1 MASVTRLIALGIG
14 IFICCFQSV
23 IGRQPHIVFILA
35 DDYGFN
41 DVGYHNPRIKTPNLD
56 SLAAGGVRLENYY
69 VQPICTPTRSQ
80 LFSGRYQIHTGLQH
94 GIIWPSQANALPK
107 NDTTIATYQAVHS
120 PLEVPAQYTE
130 QYKDIDNYARRTY
143 AGMVS
148 CMDEGI
154 GNITQALQ
162 KHGLWDDTVLFS
174 VLTMVVKYIL
184 AAITGHY
191 AAGKIN
197 MEMIHVTDWLPTI
210 VHLSGG
216 SVDSMPLDGYN
227 VWETLSSGE
236 PSPRTEIL
244 HNVDPID
251 AYWDSHFESYHHC
264 RQAAIRVGD
273 WKLLT
278 GCPGNG
284 SWIPPP
290 ESSYL
295 FEHGP
300 NYHDNINSTFLFNI
314 REDPEERNELSAVYP
329 DKVAFLMQRIREYNA
344 TAVPVRYPDP
354 DPASLPELHVLKQF
368 RSDPVRGLTHDEV
381 ERRRKLHGLNE
392 FDHVEETPLW
402 RKYIDQFKEPMI
414 VLLLASGLV
423 SVTMGQYD
431 DAVSI
436 TVAIIIVVTVAFV
449 QEYRSDKSVEAIKKL
464 VPPGCHCIREGQVSD
479 FLARSLVPGDLVTIS
494 VGDRVPADLR
504 LIEAVDLKID
514 ESSFTGETEPATKT
528 TDMIPPSK
536 SSGGISQRRN
546 IAFMGTLVRCGRGK
560 GIVTGTGENSEF
572 GEVFKMMKAEEPPKT
587 PLQKSMDILGKQLS
601 FYSLCIIGLIIL
613 LGWLQKRGILEMFT
627 IGVSLAVAAIP
638 EGLPIVVTVTLA
650 LGVMRM
656 ARRNAIVKKLPI
668 VETLGCASVICS
680 DKTGTL
686 TKNEMTVTQI
696 FTADGHYA
704 EVSGVGYNGCGHVTI
719 AGQTLTPN
727 SNLSITKAM
736 ELGIND
742 PRRMYTRTE
751 EISFSSEKK
760 WMAVRYRRQDNSE
773 VYYVKGAPEKVLQQC
788 TSYSRQG
795 SVVPLVAKDLE
806 LFADAVAAMS
816 SKGLRVIALAT
827 GSDLQQLSFLGIMGL
842 LDPPR
847 PGVREAVH
855 TLLESGV
862 QVKMLTGDARE
873 TALTIAEILGI
884 HVKGRLTLS
893 GEELEGMDS
902 LQLGDAIQQASVFY
916 RVSPR
921 HKVAIVKALQKRD
934 HVVAMTGDGVNDAV
948 ALRRADIGVAMGRA
962 GTDVSK
968 EAADMVLVNDDFS
981 TILAAIEEGKGIFY
995 NIRNFVRFQLS
1006 TSIAAISLITISTF
1020 LKLPNPLNAMQILW
1034 INIIMDGPPAQS
1046 LGVEPV
1052 DRDVMNKPPRN
1063 VKNPMITRA
1072 LILNVLLAASVIV
1085 TGTLWVFWREM
1096 RDNII
1101 TPRDTTMTFTCFVFF
1116 DMFNALS
1123 CRSQVKSIFQTG
1135 FFTNRMFLY
1144 AVGGSLMGQ
1153 MLVIYFPPLQAV
1165 FLTEA
1170 LHCTDILLLTC
1181 VASSV
1186 FIVDEIRKMV
1196 LRTLSRRKQL
1206 PKDFQYYV

>member
-1 MASVTRLIALGIG
+1 MGTYVQLK
-14 IFICCFQSV
+14 QE
-23 IGRQPHIVFILA
+23 
-35 DDYGFN
+35 DYSEEDS
-41 DVGYHNPRIKTPNLD
+41 DVGMMSTVISSAKAS
-56 SLAAGGVRLENYY
+56 SL
-69 VQPICTPTRSQ
+69 
-80 LFSGRYQIHTGLQH
+80 
-94 GIIWPSQANALPK
+94 
-107 NDTTIATYQAVHS
+107 
-120 PLEVPAQYTE
+120 
-130 QYKDIDNYARRTY
+130 
-143 AGMVS
+143 
-148 CMDEGI
+148 
-154 GNITQALQ
+154 
-162 KHGLWDDTVLFS
+162 S
-174 VLTMVVKYIL
+174 V
-184 AAITGHY
+184 
-191 AAGKIN
+191 
-197 MEMIHVTDWLPTI
+197 
-210 VHLSGG
+210 
-216 SVDSMPLDGYN
+216 
-227 VWETLSSGE
+227 
-236 PSPRTEIL
+236 
-244 HNVDPID
+244 
-251 AYWDSHFESYHHC
+251 
-264 RQAAIRVGD
+264 
-273 WKLLT
+273 
-278 GCPGNG
+278 
-284 SWIPPP
+284 
-290 ESSYL
+290 
-295 FEHGP
+295 
-300 NYHDNINSTFLFNI
+300 
-314 REDPEERNELSAVYP
+314 EE
-329 DKVAFLMQRIREYNA
+329 
-344 TAVPVRYPDP
+344 
-354 DPASLPELHVLKQF
+354 VLKQF
-368 RSDPVRGLTHDEV
+368 RSDPVHGLNNDEV

-392 FDHVEETPLW
+392 FDAVEDTPLW

-423 SVTMGQYD
+423 SVIMGQYD

-464 VPPGCHCIREGQVSD
+464 VPPGCHCIREGKVAD

-514 ESSFTGETEPATKT
+514 ESSFTGETEPACKT
-528 TDMIPPSK
+528 SEEVPPSK
-536 SSGGISQRRN
+536 SSGGISERRN

-601 FYSLCIIGLIIL
+601 FYSLCIIALIIL
-613 LGWLQKRGILEMFT
+613 LGWLQQRAILEMFT

-638 EGLPIVVTVTLA
+638 EGLPIVVT
-650 LGVMRM
+650 
-656 ARRNAIVKKLPI
+656 
-668 VETLGCASVICS
+668 
-680 DKTGTL
+680 TGTL

-704 EVSGVGYNGCGHVTI
+704 EVSGVGYNGCGHVSI
-719 AGQTLTPN
+719 SGHNLTPN
-727 SNLSITKAM
+727 TNLSVTRVVEVGYLCNNAQIQDGSLFGQPTEGALIAVGEK
-736 ELGIND
+736 LGIDD
-742 PRRMYTRTE
+742 PRGMNSRTA
-751 EISFSSEKK
+751 EIPFNSEKK
-760 WMAVRYRRQDNSE
+760 WMAVRYKQKDNSE
-773 VYYVKGAPEKVLQQC
+773 MYYVKGAPERVLQQC
-788 TSYSRQG
+788 RSCHRQG
-795 SVVPLVAKDLE
+795 SLVPLTARDLE
-806 LFADAVAAMS
+806 MFNDAVSAMS
-816 SKGLRVIALAT
+816 SRGLRVIALAMGT
-827 GSDLQQLSFLGIMGL
+827 DLQQLSFLGIMGL

-862 QVKMLTGDARE
+862 HVKMLTGDARE
-873 TALTIAEILGI
+873 TALTIAELLGI

-893 GEELEGMDS
+893 GEELETMDS
-902 LQLGDAIQQASVFY
+902 LQLGGAIEQVSVFY

-921 HKVAIVKALQKRD
+921 HKVAIVKALQQRN

-962 GTDVSK
+962 GTD
-968 EAADMVLVNDDFS
+968 
-981 TILAAIEEGKGIFY
+981 
-995 NIRNFVRFQLS
+995 LS

-1063 VKNPMITRA
+1063 VKNPMITKT
-1072 LILNVLLAASVIV
+1072 LISNVLLSASLIV

-1096 RDNII
+1096 RDNVI

-1123 CRSQVKSIFQTG
+1123 CRSQVKSIFQIG

-1170 LHCTDILLLTC
+1170 LHCTDILLLLC

-1186 FIVDEIRKMV
+1186 FLVDEIRKMV
-1196 LRTLSRRKQL
+1196 LRTLARRKEP
-1206 PKDFQYYV
+1206 PKDFQFFV

>member
-1 MASVTRLIALGIG
+1 MGSYIPIKQQDSSEEFKDT
-14 IFICCFQSV
+14 SMMSTV
-23 IGRQPHIVFILA
+23 I
-35 DDYGFN
+35 
-41 DVGYHNPRIKTPNLD
+41 
-56 SLAAGGVRLENYY
+56 
-69 VQPICTPTRSQ
+69 
-80 LFSGRYQIHTGLQH
+80 
-94 GIIWPSQANALPK
+94 
-107 NDTTIATYQAVHS
+107 
-120 PLEVPAQYTE
+120 
-130 QYKDIDNYARRTY
+130 
-143 AGMVS
+143 
-148 CMDEGI
+148 
-154 GNITQALQ
+154 
-162 KHGLWDDTVLFS
+162 
-174 VLTMVVKYIL
+174 
-184 AAITGHY
+184 
-191 AAGKIN
+191 
-197 MEMIHVTDWLPTI
+197 
-210 VHLSGG
+210 
-216 SVDSMPLDGYN
+216 
-227 VWETLSSGE
+227 SSGK
-236 PSPRTEIL
+236 
-244 HNVDPID
+244 
-251 AYWDSHFESYHHC
+251 A
-264 RQAAIRVGD
+264 
-273 WKLLT
+273 
-278 GCPGNG
+278 
-284 SWIPPP
+284 
-290 ESSYL
+290 SSL
-295 FEHGP
+295 
-300 NYHDNINSTFLFNI
+300 SVV
-314 REDPEERNELSAVYP
+314 EL
-329 DKVAFLMQRIREYNA
+329 
-344 TAVPVRYPDP
+344 
-354 DPASLPELHVLKQF
+354 LKQF
-368 RSDPVRGLTHDEV
+368 RSDPVHGLTNDEV

-392 FDHVEETPLW
+392 FDVVEDMPLW
-402 RKYIDQFKEPMI
+402 RKYIEQFKEPMI

-423 SVTMGQYD
+423 SVCMGQYD

-436 TVAIIIVVTVAFV
+436 TVAILIVVTVAFI

-464 VPPGCHCIREGQVSD
+464 VPPSCHCVREGKVSD
-479 FLARSLVPGDLVTIS
+479 FLARDLVPGDLVMIS

-514 ESSFTGETEPATKT
+514 ESSFTGETEPASKMIEVVPPLKT
-528 TDMIPPSK
+528 
-536 SSGGISQRRN
+536 SGGISQRKN

-560 GIVTGTGENSEF
+560 GIVTGVGENSEF

-613 LGWLQKRGILEMFT
+613 FGWLQKRPVLQMFT

-686 TKNEMTVTQI
+686 TKNEMTATQI
-696 FTADGHYA
+696 FTADGCFA
-704 EVSGVGYNGCGHVTI
+704 EASGVGYTGSGQVSIDGC
-719 AGQTLTPN
+719 ALTAN
-727 SNLSITKAM
+727 CNLSITKTLEAGYLCNNAHI
-736 ELGIND
+736 EDGSLFGQPTEGALVAAAQKLGIDD
-742 PRRMYTRTE
+742 PRRLYTRIE

-760 WMAVRYRRQDNSE
+760 WMAVKYRKQDAME
-773 VYYVKGAPEKVLQQC
+773 IYYMKGAPERVLQQC
-788 TSYSRQG
+788 TSYYKQG
-795 SVVPLVAKDLE
+795 FNVPIGAKDGE

-816 SKGLRVIALAT
+816 SRGLRVLALAE
-827 GSDLQQLSFLGIMGL
+827 GQDLHQLTFLGMVGL

-847 PGVREAVH
+847 PGVRDAVS
-855 TLLESGV
+855 TLLDSGV
-862 QVKMLTGDARE
+862 QVKMLTGDAKE
-873 TALTIAEILGI
+873 TALTIAEILGL
-884 HVKGRLTLS
+884 HTKGRLALS
-893 GEELEGMDS
+893 GEELETLDS
-902 LQLGDAIQQASVFY
+902 FQLGDAVDQASVFY

-921 HKVAIVKALQKRD
+921 HKVAIVKALQQRN

-968 EAADMVLVNDDFS
+968 EASDMVLVNDDFS

-1072 LILNVLLAASVIV
+1072 LILNVLISATIIV

-1096 RDNII
+1096 RDNMI

-1123 CRSQVKSIFQTG
+1123 CRSQVKSIHQVG

-1144 AVGGSLMGQ
+1144 AVGASLMGQ

-1165 FLTEA
+1165 FQTEP
-1170 LHCTDILLLTC
+1170 LDWTDILLLIC
-1181 VASSV
+1181 VSSSV
-1186 FIVDEIRKMV
+1186 LFVDEVRKLVIRIRSK
-1196 LRTLSRRKQL
+1196 RNQHE
-1206 PKDFQYYV
+1206 KDFNFLV

>member
-1 MASVTRLIALGIG
+1 MGSYIPIKQQDSSEEFKDT
-14 IFICCFQSV
+14 SMMSTV
-23 IGRQPHIVFILA
+23 I
-35 DDYGFN
+35 
-41 DVGYHNPRIKTPNLD
+41 
-56 SLAAGGVRLENYY
+56 
-69 VQPICTPTRSQ
+69 
-80 LFSGRYQIHTGLQH
+80 
-94 GIIWPSQANALPK
+94 
-107 NDTTIATYQAVHS
+107 
-120 PLEVPAQYTE
+120 
-130 QYKDIDNYARRTY
+130 
-143 AGMVS
+143 
-148 CMDEGI
+148 
-154 GNITQALQ
+154 
-162 KHGLWDDTVLFS
+162 
-174 VLTMVVKYIL
+174 
-184 AAITGHY
+184 
-191 AAGKIN
+191 
-197 MEMIHVTDWLPTI
+197 
-210 VHLSGG
+210 
-216 SVDSMPLDGYN
+216 
-227 VWETLSSGE
+227 SSGK
-236 PSPRTEIL
+236 
-244 HNVDPID
+244 
-251 AYWDSHFESYHHC
+251 A
-264 RQAAIRVGD
+264 
-273 WKLLT
+273 
-278 GCPGNG
+278 
-284 SWIPPP
+284 
-290 ESSYL
+290 SS
-295 FEHGP
+295 
-300 NYHDNINSTFLFNI
+300 
-314 REDPEERNELSAVYP
+314 LSV
-329 DKVAFLMQRIREYNA
+329 VE
-344 TAVPVRYPDP
+344 
-354 DPASLPELHVLKQF
+354 VLKQF
-368 RSDPVRGLTHDEV
+368 RSDSVHGLTNDEV

-392 FDHVEETPLW
+392 FDVVEDMPLW
-402 RKYIDQFKEPMI
+402 RKYIEQFKEPMI

-423 SVTMGQYD
+423 SVCMGQYD

-436 TVAIIIVVTVAFV
+436 TVAILIVVTVAFI

-464 VPPGCHCIREGQVSD
+464 VPPGCHCVREGKVSD
-479 FLARSLVPGDLVTIS
+479 FLARDLVPGDLVMIS

-514 ESSFTGETEPATKT
+514 ESSFTGETEPASK
-528 TDMIPPSK
+528 MIEVVPPSK
-536 SSGGISQRRN
+536 TSGGVSQRKN

-560 GIVTGTGENSEF
+560 GIVTGVGENSEF

-613 LGWLQKRGILEMFT
+613 FGWLQKRPVLQMFT

-686 TKNEMTVTQI
+686 TKNEMTATQI
-696 FTADGHYA
+696 FTADGCFA
-704 EVSGVGYNGCGHVTI
+704 EASGVGYTGSGQVSIDGC
-719 AGQTLTPN
+719 ALTAN
-727 SNLSITKAM
+727 CNLSITKILEAGYLCNNAHI
-736 ELGIND
+736 EDGSLFGQPTEGALVAAAQKLGIDD
-742 PRRMYTRTE
+742 PRRLYTRTE

-760 WMAVRYRRQDNSE
+760 WMAVKYRKQDAME
-773 VYYVKGAPEKVLQQC
+773 IYYMKGAPERVLQQC
-788 TSYSRQG
+788 TSYYKQG
-795 SVVPLVAKDLE
+795 FNVPIGAKDGE

-816 SKGLRVIALAT
+816 SRGLRVLALAE
-827 GSDLQQLSFLGIMGL
+827 GEDLHQLTFLGMVGL

-847 PGVREAVH
+847 PGVRDAVS
-855 TLLESGV
+855 TLLDSGV
-862 QVKMLTGDARE
+862 QVKMLTGDAKE
-873 TALTIAEILGI
+873 TALTIAEILGL
-884 HVKGRLTLS
+884 HTKGRLALS
-893 GEELEGMDS
+893 GEELETLDS
-902 LQLGDAIQQASVFY
+902 FQLGDAVDQASVFY

-921 HKVAIVKALQKRD
+921 HKVAIVKALQQRN

-968 EAADMVLVNDDFS
+968 EASDMVLVNDDFS

-1072 LILNVLLAASVIV
+1072 LILNVLISATIIV

-1096 RDNII
+1096 RDNMI

-1123 CRSQVKSIFQTG
+1123 CRSQVKSILQVG

-1144 AVGGSLMGQ
+1144 AVGASLMGQ

-1165 FLTEA
+1165 FQTEP
-1170 LHCTDILLLTC
+1170 LDWTDIVLLIC
-1181 VASSV
+1181 VSSSV
-1186 FIVDEIRKMV
+1186 LFVDEVRKLVIRIRSK
-1196 LRTLSRRKQL
+1196 RNQDQ
-1206 PKDFQYYV
+1206 KDFNFLV